1 MLRCVV
7 NHKLPV
13 KGRLSAWLRVA
24 LLVGLLPVFSACAKF
39 SEDVELDTVGS
50 GGGGGSGGSGSAG
63 CAQFCDDYGS
73 QYEVG
78 TPSARSATPSKL
90 FLGDK
95 RTLAYSTYPSLMDA
109 HNALN
114 TGDEPIASIDTGA
127 TAQWDEGWT
136 GKGVKVA
143 VLDQFDWDDG
153 TIDDHGEQVSL
164 VVNSVAPEA
173 TLNMRNSTLY
183 TDDINAAWVAFNDDE
198 YHIIN
203 NSFGRARFNHNTGVE
218 NTNFDA
224 EVTNAVSINYEITGS
239 ATYDEDIL
247 FIFAAG
253 NSGNYCPDKRIHE
266 CTFGAAVLHQQ
277 RANGKED
284 KDAVMWVGSLT
295 DDGTALAGYS
305 HSAGEMANDFMV
317 AHDDVLTKGDLA
329 GTGFAAPR
337 VTGAAALVR
346 QKFPLLD
353 GQELKSL
360 LLNTATDMGA
370 AGPDPIFGMGKLDL
384 NNALSPQG
392 IFTAQ

>member
-1 MLRCVV
+1 MKQLSLIFMMCFSLSIYAQNNSTSINMNINMNLDATSGDMPETQQNSDMNINLNIEETQQGHSNTSHNQATTTATKQPEVIYVSGYSGKIGCTPPV
-7 NHKLPV
+7 NSERLEDMAKTV
-13 KGRLSAWLRVA
+13 KNQTFGDDKVRVTKQI
-24 LLVGLLPVFSACAKF
+24 V
-39 SEDVELDTVGS
+39 
-50 GGGGGSGGSGSAG
+50 
-63 CAQFCDDYGS
+63 
-73 QYEVG
+73 
-78 TPSARSATPSKL
+78 RSNCIT
-90 FLGDK
+90 
-95 RTLAYSTYPSLMDA
+95 
-109 HNALN
+109 
-114 TGDEPIASIDTGA
+114 
-127 TAQWDEGWT
+127 
-136 GKGVKVA
+136 
-143 VLDQFDWDDG
+143 LDQLIVLLNEFDWDDG

-329 GTGFAAPR
+329 GTSFAAPR